1 MMDTMATAEPRVR
14 RTPWPP
20 LLHRLVKTVRTREL
34 LAPGQHLLVAVSGGP
49 DSVALL
55 TLLHRLIP
63 RWHLRLTAVHFNY
76 GLRGNESEEDQS
88 FVMSL
93 CDSLRVPLHCVP
105 LNVRTRPQRVSLQA
119 QARELRYCTMTRL
132 AQDIG
137 ADRIA
142 VGHTADDQAETILL
156 WMMRGAGLSGLAGMP
171 VQRDGMVIRPLY
183 DVRRREVLAFLDST
197 RQAYRQDSSNAKPV
211 YARNRI
217 RQELV
222 PVLTRLAPAAIDA
235 LCRMGDLCREDDRYL
250 DAQAAKLGAWL
261 IRLKDDGRYS
271 IDRHRLQAEPP
282 AMQRRIVRE
291 VFRRLHPVRQVPAEA
306 TVETVRKFLSSKAG
320 GERLCAG
327 GVRVWLTQGD
337 ISVQSVRLVARQPE
351 RDLMVEI
358 PSVQIPSVIE
368 WAGTGQRIQV
378 QEGSLAEAYQLSAS
392 RGWAMMVDA
401 DRLTQP
407 LRIRSWRAGDR
418 FVPFGMNGRSKK
430 LQDYF
435 VDLKIPLSQRRR
447 IPILEASEG
456 IVGVLG
462 FRQDERFRVSGTTRR
477 CLIVSIDEVSA
488 SEGVD

>member
-1 MMDTMATAEPRVR
+1 MAMVEPRVR
-14 RTPWPP
+14 RIPWPP

-34 LAPGQHLLVAVSGGP
+34 FVPGQHLLVAVSGGP

-55 TLLHRLIP
+55 TLLHRLIS
-63 RWHLRLTAVHFNY
+63 RWRVRLTAVHFNY
-76 GLRGNESEEDQS
+76 GLRGDESEEDQA

-93 CDSLRVPLHCVP
+93 CDSLQVPLHCVS

-119 QARELRYCTMTRL
+119 QARELRYRAMTRL
-132 AQDIG
+132 AHDIG

-156 WMMRGAGLSGLAGMP
+156 WMMRGAGLTGLAGMP

-197 RQAYRQDSSNAKPV
+197 GQAYRQDSSNAKPV

-222 PVLTRLAPAAIDA
+222 PVLNRLAPAAIGA

-250 DAQAAKLGAWL
+250 DTQATNLGASL
-261 IRLKDDGRYS
+261 IRLKDDGSYS

-291 VFRRLHPVRQVPAEA
+291 VFRRLHPARQVPAEA
-306 TVETVRKFLSSKAG
+306 TVETVRRFLSSKAG
-320 GERLCAG
+320 GERRCAG
-327 GVRVWLTQGD
+327 GVRVRLTQGD
-337 ISVQSVRLVARQPE
+337 VLVQSVRRVEMQPE
-351 RDLMVEI
+351 RDAVVEI
-358 PSVQIPSVIE
+358 QSVQIPSAIE

-378 QEGSLAEAYQLSAS
+378 QEGTLAEAYQLAAS
-392 RGWAMMVDA
+392 RGWAMIIDA

-418 FVPFGMNGRSKK
+418 FVPSGMKGRSKK

-462 FRQDERFRVSGTTRR
+462 FRQDERFRVSSITRR
-477 CLIVSIDEVSA
+477 CLMVSIDEASA
-488 SEGVD
+488 SEGVH